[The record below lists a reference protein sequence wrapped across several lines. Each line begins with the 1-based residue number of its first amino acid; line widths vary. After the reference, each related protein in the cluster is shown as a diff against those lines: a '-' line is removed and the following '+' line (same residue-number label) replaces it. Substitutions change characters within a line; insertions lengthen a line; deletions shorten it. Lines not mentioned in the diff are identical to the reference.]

1 MEDLN
6 SINMINNE
14 ENKKTPEYDNNVFE
28 FKGELISISTE
39 VINVVLSEINERF
52 KLEDFSL
59 FETEKQVLD
68 YFYYKEKASL
78 ESIDLNFKEDENQKQ
93 FLKSFVNEIIEEKYQ
108 INESLTD
115 KRNKIDK
122 KLNEIIEEIKKCKD
136 INSYNLS
143 RKYIKLF
150 KSDKI
155 PSFLEKK
162 IFDAIEVLI
171 LINELNQ
178 KSEKQKPK
186 SLDQKEDSKNELFM
200 IYYLQLLNKESF
212 PFEGGN
218 KKILLDILL
227 FSNLKD
233 IYKNPRIKEF
243 FINNCLE
250 ICKYLNY
257 FEGITKFEETINN
270 RKEYKY
276 IEEDLKN
283 TFKEYE
289 INDFH
294 LYIIAS
300 YFYLLI
306 NQLKDINI
314 KENKVLKSDN
324 YKNNLNNPLIIRI
337 LKNILNCFAKYC
349 SNKEYS
355 LDVYKSLLNYFDKY
369 IIKEEK
375 EDKINKQYEDEDIEK
390 IIRKSP
396 NYEFIEEFQVCQNK
410 IRDAEIMNSLNP
422 QLINNYINLIPLTK
436 KRTSHTITILISGF
450 LSQKDDIDTWEKFF
464 NFDKDNSDY
473 YWFKWPSSDILSFAV
488 KAFIFIKKAAD
499 SFFWCY
505 QKAECAGKILA
516 IFLLNNEEFYD
527 CQINLVGFSL
537 GCQVVIN
544 CLKELNKFKN
554 HKFMVNNILLM
565 GGAAVIEESERDV
578 WRNIFRDYVAGRI
591 INCFSEYDDV
601 LSYLFLTFMKK
612 IPIGIKKLDIKDE
625 NKEYSYIENYDFSD
639 IKLGHLEYRK
649 KFEIILKRIKFF
661 DWND

>member
-1 MEDLN
+1 
-6 SINMINNE
+6 
-14 ENKKTPEYDNNVFE
+14 
-28 FKGELISISTE
+28 
-39 VINVVLSEINERF
+39 
-52 KLEDFSL
+52 
-59 FETEKQVLD
+59 
-68 YFYYKEKASL
+68 
-78 ESIDLNFKEDENQKQ
+78 
-93 FLKSFVNEIIEEKYQ
+93 
-108 INESLTD
+108 
-115 KRNKIDK
+115 
-122 KLNEIIEEIKKCKD
+122 
-136 INSYNLS
+136 
-143 RKYIKLF
+143 
-150 KSDKI
+150 
-155 PSFLEKK
+155 
-162 IFDAIEVLI
+162 
-171 LINELNQ
+171 
-178 KSEKQKPK
+178 
-186 SLDQKEDSKNELFM
+186 
-200 IYYLQLLNKESF
+200 
-212 PFEGGN
+212 
-218 KKILLDILL
+218 
-227 FSNLKD
+227 
-233 IYKNPRIKEF
+233 
-243 FINNCLE
+243 
-250 ICKYLNY
+250 
-257 FEGITKFEETINN
+257 
-270 RKEYKY
+270 
-276 IEEDLKN
+276 
-283 TFKEYE
+283 
-289 INDFH
+289 
-294 LYIIAS
+294 
-300 YFYLLI
+300 
-306 NQLKDINI
+306 
-314 KENKVLKSDN
+314 
-324 YKNNLNNPLIIRI
+324 
-337 LKNILNCFAKYC
+337 
-349 SNKEYS
+349 
-355 LDVYKSLLNYFDKY
+355 
-369 IIKEEK
+369 
-375 EDKINKQYEDEDIEK
+375 
-390 IIRKSP
+390 
-396 NYEFIEEFQVCQNK
+396 
-410 IRDAEIMNSLNP
+410 MNSLNP